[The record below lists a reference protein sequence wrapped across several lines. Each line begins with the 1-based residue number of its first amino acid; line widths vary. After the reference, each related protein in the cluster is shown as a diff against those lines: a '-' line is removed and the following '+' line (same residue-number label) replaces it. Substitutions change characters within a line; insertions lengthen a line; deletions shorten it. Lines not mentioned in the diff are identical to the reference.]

1 MHRSRSNGKVI
12 QDLELRLG
20 PSFPPKGRMLASSYA
35 RGFPNLITIED
46 DDDDDV
52 QILFPSSPAEALRLF
67 PCSSSWVPIISEED
81 LELRLGVKG
90 YLTHCFFTHDGF
102 SGNSSGSMINVPD
115 DGAKDP
121 SQRKFGQQSSNHS
134 TLEEKEVRLRC
145 AICMDTMKEETSTIC
160 GHIFCKYCIT
170 NAIRVQKRCPACR
183 EKLSP
188 ANIHRIYLPGA
199 TS

>member
-81 LELRLGVKG
+81 LELRLGVKA
-90 YLTHCFFTHDGF
+90 HDGF